1 MAEWI
6 KKHQKFLSLGVG
18 GLLLVVGTAMLFW
31 SYGESGVSKEERL
44 AAERVARMEARV
56 QAQISGTKA
65 PPPEKSVFGEEYK
78 EKQQQQLRYIVIAM
92 LIGGV
97 GFVGYGLLKKEA

>member
-1 MAEWI
+1 MGEWI
-6 KKHQKFLSLGVG
+6 KTHQKYLSLGLG
-18 GLLLVVGTAMLFW
+18 ALLLVVGVAMLFW
-31 SYGESGVSKEERL
+31 SYGDSGVSKEERM

-56 QAQISGTKA
+56 QAQMTGTKA

-78 EKQQQQLRYIVIAM
+78 EKQQQQLRYVVIAM

-97 GFVGYGLLKKEA
+97 GFMGYGFLRKEA